1 MVTRK
6 EIDPFER
13 ITASMTYRVPKLGD
27 NVLKHAKLLRIC
39 KNVGCA
45 KPVFVSQVY
54 VRSGREDYSCPVHG
68 KRNRAQLDWMDI
80 TGSTMLEFRKVG
92 LSND

>member
-1 MVTRK
+1 MSDPLEEITR
-6 EIDPFER
+6 
-13 ITASMTYRVPKLGD
+13 SMTYTIPQLGD
-27 NVLKHAKLLRIC
+27 NVLRQAKLIRIC

-54 VRSGREDYSCPVHG
+54 VKSGRVDYSCPDHG
-68 KRNRAQLDWMDI
+68 KRNRRQMKWMDV

-92 LSND
+92 LQNE